1 VTTLATVLLV
11 IAALAAAFPLIV
23 RIGFRA
29 PRIRERGSPEQLG
42 LAYREASIPTEN
54 DKRLFAWF
62 VPPPASGPAP
72 AVAVLHGWG
81 GNAEMMLPLAQP
93 LHRAGYAVL
102 LLDSRNH
109 GRSDSDGFSSL
120 PRFAEDLDR
129 ALDWLALQPEV
140 DAARMAA
147 LGHSVG
153 AAAALLVASRR
164 PELAAVASIAA
175 FADPESMMRRFLAAH
190 HVPYFPLGRLVLR
203 YVQRAIGHRFSDIAP
218 RNTIR
223 QIRCPVL
230 LVHGS
235 DDATV
240 PVADA
245 MAIYARR
252 PGEQVRL
259 LILAGDHDTSRE
271 TERHAGELID
281 FLDQAVGRK
290 SADQFKPSAT

>member
-1 VTTLATVLLV
+1 MLTVATLLLV
-11 IAALAAAFPLIV
+11 IAALAAAFPLFV

-29 PRIRERGSPEQLG
+29 PRIIERGSPEQHG
-42 LAYREASIPTEN
+42 LAYREVAIPTEN
-54 DKRLFAWF
+54 GKRLFAWF
-62 VPPPASGPAP
+62 VLPPSSDPAP

-129 ALDWLALQPEV
+129 ALDWLALQSEV

-164 PELAAVASIAA
+164 PELSAVASIAA

-223 QIRCPVL
+223 RILCPVL

-240 PVADA
+240 PVEDA

-252 PGEQVRL
+252 TGDQVRL
-259 LILAGDHDTSRE
+259 LILAGDHDSSRE
-271 TERHAGELID
+271 AERHAGELID
-281 FLDQAVGRK
+281 FLDQAVGRG

>member
-1 VTTLATVLLV
+1 MTTLATVLLF
-11 IAALAAAFPLIV
+11 IAALAAVFPLII

-42 LAYREASIPTEN
+42 LAYREVSIPTEN

-62 VPPPASGPAP
+62 VPPPANGPAP

-102 LLDSRNH
+102 LFDSRNH

-164 PELAAVASIAA
+164 PELSAVASIAA

-240 PVADA
+240 PIADA

-259 LILAGDHDTSRE
+259 LILAGDHNTSRE